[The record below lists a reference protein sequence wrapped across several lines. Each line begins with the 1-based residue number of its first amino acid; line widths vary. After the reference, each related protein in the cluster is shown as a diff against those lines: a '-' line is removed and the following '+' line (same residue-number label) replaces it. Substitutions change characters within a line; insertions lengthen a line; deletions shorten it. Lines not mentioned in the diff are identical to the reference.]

1 MSPDADAARTLR
13 RFESEIGDIRDSGE
27 PLATR
32 ATVLT
37 LAAFLLVA
45 ALGLGV
51 ARVDRVVSSS
61 AGKIVSVE
69 SPTVF
74 QALDPSIVK
83 TIDVREGQ
91 VVEAGQL
98 LATLDPTFAAADVS
112 QLGEQIKSLDAQIA
126 RAEAELRH
134 TEPHFDKS
142 ADEEARDYQTLQL
155 GMFRQRAAQYQAQM
169 ASYDEK
175 IAQTQA
181 TIDKFQND
189 EQRYRERL
197 RIADQVQ
204 TMHDTLLQRGAGSLL
219 NVLLSTDAKLE
230 SLRTMEFGHNSLIE
244 AEHLMASL
252 KADRMAFEEQW
263 RSAVSL
269 ELVTARNARDNATS
283 LLEKAEKHKD
293 LVRLTAPQR
302 SMVLTLSKLS
312 VGSVLKEGDTLMVL
326 APMSAPLEAE
336 VEIASRDIG
345 FVRPGDP
352 ATLKVDAFNFTEHG
366 VAEGRVRWIS
376 EDAFTTDENG
386 APTPAYYRARI
397 AITAIRFV
405 DVPSAFRLIPGM
417 RLSADIKVGARSL
430 AFYLLGGLVSGVG
443 EAMREP

>member
-1 MSPDADAARTLR
+1 MSPDADAAGTLR
-13 RFESEIGDIRDSGE
+13 RFESEIGDIRNSGE
-27 PLATR
+27 PLAAR

-45 ALGLGV
+45 ALGIGV

-83 TIDVREGQ
+83 TVDVREGQ

-112 QLGEQIKSLDAQIA
+112 QLGQQIKSLNAQIA
-126 RAEAELRH
+126 RAEAELAH

-142 ADEEARDYQTLQL
+142 ADKEARDYQALQVGL
-155 GMFRQRAAQYQAQM
+155 FRQRAAQYQAQM
-169 ASYDEK
+169 ASYSEK

-204 TMHDTLLQRGAGSLL
+204 TMHDTLLHRGAGSLL
-219 NVLLSTDAKLE
+219 NVLVSTDAKLE
-230 SLRTMEFGHNSLIE
+230 ALRTMEFGHNSLIE
-244 AEHLMASL
+244 AEHQMASL
-252 KADRMAFEEQW
+252 KADCTAFEEQW
-263 RSAVSL
+263 RAAVSQ

-283 LLEKAEKHKD
+283 LMEKAKKHKD

-302 SMVLTLSKLS
+302 SMVLTLSKQS

-336 VEIASRDIG
+336 VEIASRDVG
-345 FVRPGDP
+345 FVRPGDA

-386 APTPAYYRARI
+386 APTSAYYRARI
-397 AITAIRFV
+397 AITAIKFV
-405 DVPSAFRLIPGM
+405 DVPSTFRLIPGM
-417 RLSADIKVGARSL
+417 LLSADIKVGARSL
-430 AFYLLGGLVSGVG
+430 AFYLLGGLIRSVG

>member
-1 MSPDADAARTLR
+1 MLKQNSRTPSRSFDGPAD
-13 RFESEIGDIRDSGE
+13 
-27 PLATR
+27 
-32 ATVLT
+32 
-37 LAAFLLVA
+37 
-45 ALGLGV
+45 
-51 ARVDRVVSSS
+51 
-61 AGKIVSVE
+61 K
-69 SPTVF
+69 
-74 QALDPSIVK
+74 
-83 TIDVREGQ
+83 
-91 VVEAGQL
+91 
-98 LATLDPTFAAADVS
+98 
-112 QLGEQIKSLDAQIA
+112 
-126 RAEAELRH
+126 
-134 TEPHFDKS
+134 
-142 ADEEARDYQTLQL
+142 EARDYQALQL
-155 GMFRQRAAQYQAQM
+155 GLFRQRAAEYQAQM
-169 ASYDEK
+169 ASYNEK
-175 IAQTQA
+175 IEQTQA
-181 TIDKFQND
+181 TIDKFSND

-204 TMHDTLLQRGAGSLL
+204 AMHDKLLQRGAGSLL
-219 NVLLSTDAKLE
+219 NLLVSTDAKLE
-230 SLRTMEFGHNSLIE
+230 ALRTMEFGHNSLLE
-244 AEHLMASL
+244 AEHQMGSL
-252 KADRMAFEEQW
+252 KADRRAFEEQW
-263 RSAVSL
+263 RATVSR

-336 VEIASRDIG
+336 VEIASHDIG
-345 FVRPGDP
+345 FVRPGDA

-397 AITAIRFV
+397 AIKAMKFV

-417 RLSADIKVGARSL
+417 LLSADIKVGARSL
-430 AFYLLGGLVSGVG
+430 AFYLLGGLIGGAG

>member
-1 MSPDADAARTLR
+1 
-13 RFESEIGDIRDSGE
+13 
-27 PLATR
+27 
-32 ATVLT
+32 
-37 LAAFLLVA
+37 VA

-61 AGKIVSVE
+61 AGKVVSVE

-83 TIDVREGQ
+83 SIDVREGE

-98 LATLDPTFAAADVS
+98 LATLDPTFAAADVN
-112 QLGEQIKSLDAQIA
+112 QLRQQIKSLNAQTA
-126 RAEAELRH
+126 RAEAELAH
-134 TEPHFDKS
+134 AGPDFDKS
-142 ADEEARDYQTLQL
+142 ADKEARAYQALQL
-155 GMFRQRAAQYQAQM
+155 GLFRQRAAQYEAQM
-169 ASYDEK
+169 ASYSEK
-175 IAQTQA
+175 IEQTQA
-181 TIDKFQND
+181 TIDKFKND

-204 TMHDTLLQRGAGSLL
+204 TMRDTLLQHGSGTLL
-219 NVLLSTDAKLE
+219 NLLVSTDAKLE
-230 SLRTMEFGHNSLIE
+230 ALRTMEFGHNSLME
-244 AEHLMASL
+244 GEHLMASL
-252 KADRMAFEEQW
+252 KADRTAFEGQW

-269 ELVTARNARDNATS
+269 ELVTARNAHDNATS

-293 LVRLTAPQR
+293 LVRLTESQR

-326 APMSAPLEAE
+326 APMSALLEAE

-352 ATLKVDAFNFTEHG
+352 ATLKVDAFNFAEHG

-386 APTPAYYRARI
+386 APASAYYRARI
-397 AITAIRFV
+397 AIEAIKFV
-405 DVPSAFRLIPGM
+405 DLPGTFRLIPGM
-417 RLSADIKVGARSL
+417 RLSADVKVGARSL
-430 AFYLLGGLVSGVG
+430 AFYLLGGLVRGAG